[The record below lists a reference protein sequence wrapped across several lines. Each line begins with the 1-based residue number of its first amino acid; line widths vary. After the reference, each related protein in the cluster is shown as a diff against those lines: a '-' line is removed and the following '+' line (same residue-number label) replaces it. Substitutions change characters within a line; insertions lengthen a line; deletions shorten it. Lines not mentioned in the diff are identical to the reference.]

1 LVASTTVAVSTGC
14 RPPPKTQ
21 LPASWSLA
29 LRRGPHQP
37 PVRRRPP
44 ALRGLLLGTGIG
56 SDGIVAV
63 AWCVGITLFGYVSAK
78 RLYDRDPTAA

>member
-56 SDGIVAV
+56 S
-63 AWCVGITLFGYVSAK
+63 VGITLFGYVSAK